1 MKIHAKKSHAALG
14 AAAVLAMLFQA
25 SHVAAEPRVA
35 AEDAAHHAGDSP
47 VGAVLMHKNANPDA
61 PPMTA
66 AEFDQARQLYFERC
80 AGCHGVLRKGATGK
94 PLTPSTTLGQG
105 TEYLKAFIGYG
116 SPGGM
121 PNFLTSGDF
130 NEQQVDLMARYVQQ
144 EPPVPPEWGMKD
156 MLASWKLAVKP
167 EDRPKK
173 KMNSVNLRNVF
184 SVTLRD
190 AGEVALIDG
199 DTKKI
204 WGIVKTGYAVHI
216 SRVSASGRYVYVI
229 GRDGRV
235 DLIDMWYE
243 QPTIVATLK
252 VGIEARSVET
262 SKFKGYEDKYAVA
275 GSYWPPQYVITE
287 GDTLK
292 PLKIVSTR
300 GMTVDG
306 EYHPEPRVASIVA
319 SVLKPEW
326 VINIKETG
334 MIQLVSYADIKNLKT
349 TTIESAKFLHDGG
362 WDSTKRYFLVAANA
376 SNKVAVVDTKLDKL
390 AALVDTAA
398 KPHPGRGANFVHPK
412 YGPVWATSHLGADVI
427 SLIGT
432 DPVKHKKYAW
442 KVVQELKNHGS
453 GSLFVKTHPKSSH
466 LYADTPLNPDA
477 EAAES
482 VTVYD
487 IRDLDKP
494 PVIINVA
501 KMAGLPESRTAKRAV
516 HAEFNATG
524 DEVWYSIWAGKTEPS
539 AIVVLDDKTLK
550 MKAVIKDPKLITPT
564 GKFNILNTQD
574 DIY

>member
-1 MKIHAKKSHAALG
+1 MKMHSDKSRVALAVVAAL
-14 AAAVLAMLFQA
+14 AFMFQA
-25 SHVAAEPRVA
+25 SNAAAEARVA
-35 AEDAAHHAGDSP
+35 AEDAAHHTGSSP
-47 VGAVLMHKNANPDA
+47 VGSVLMHKNSNADA
-61 PPMTA
+61 PAMTA

-94 PLTPSTTLGQG
+94 PLTPATTLGQG

-130 NEQQVDLMARYVQQ
+130 NEQEVDLMARYLQQ

-156 MLASWKLAVKP
+156 MLGSWKLVIKP
-167 EDRPKK
+167 QDRPKK
-173 KMNSVNLRNVF
+173 KMNKVNLRNVF

-199 DTKKI
+199 DTKQI

-229 GRDGRV
+229 GRDGKL
-235 DLIDMWYE
+235 DLIDMWFA
-243 QPTIVATLK
+243 QPTVVATLK
-252 VGIEARSVET
+252 IGIEARSVET
-262 SKFKGYEDKYAVA
+262 SKFRGFEDKYAVA

-319 SVLKPEW
+319 SAQKPEW
-326 VINIKETG
+326 VVNIKETG
-334 MIQLVSYADIKNLKT
+334 MIQLVNYADIKNLKT

-398 KPHPGRGANFVHPK
+398 KPHPGRGANFVHPQ

-432 DPVKHKKYAW
+432 DPVKHPKQAW

-453 GSLFVKTHPKSSH
+453 GSLFVKTHPQSRN
-466 LYADTPLNPDA
+466 LWVDAPLNPDK
-477 EAAES
+477 ELSQS
-482 VTVYD
+482 VSVYD
-487 IRDLDKP
+487 IRNLDAAP
-494 PVIINVA
+494 EVINLV
-501 KMAGLPESRTAKRAV
+501 KLSGLPESKTVKRVV
-516 HAEFNATG
+516 HAEYNASG
-524 DEVWYSIWAGKTEPS
+524 DEVWFSLWAGKTEQS
-539 AIVVLDDKTLK
+539 AIVIMDDKTRK
-550 MKAVIKDPKLITPT
+550 VKAVISDPRLITPT
-564 GKFNILNTQD
+564 GKFNIWNTQE